1 MKRLCAI
8 LLGLMMLAGLCA
20 CGRRTSPAPAP
31 KTPEPVTVITPAQ
44 PTPSEAEVVP
54 VSTPDGTT
62 PLTAEDLDWFGRRF
76 FNVVPGWGP
85 NRFLTCAYDRPED
98 MDLAAVLACGPEGG
112 WNVTSQE
119 RDMIAA
125 GGTDSVVRIPL
136 EQAQELMLRYTGL
149 ALSDTQGVGLDSLR
163 YLSEYNAYYR
173 VGGEAEAAYC
183 RILSGWHTADGL
195 TVLQYDGGTVT
206 LSGWYGGLGYC
217 VKIDHGNGF
226 VTTYG
231 HNSSLLVS
239 VGQHVYKGQQ
249 IARMGSTGISS
260 GPHCHFA
267 VTRNG
272 TLVDPLNYL
281 P

>member
-1 MKRLCAI
+1 
-8 LLGLMMLAGLCA
+8 MMLAGLCA

-44 PTPSEAEVVP
+44 PTPSEAVP

-62 PLTAEDLDWFGRRF
+62 PLTAAELDWFGRCF

-85 NRFLTCAYDRPED
+85 NRFLTCAYARPEY
-98 MDLAAVLACGPEGG
+98 MELAAVLAGGPEGG
-112 WNVTSQE
+112 GTGTSQE
-119 RDMIAA
+119 RNMIAA

-173 VGGEAEAAYC
+173 VGSEAEAAYC

-206 LSGWYGGLGYC
+206 LRQLDGRWVFVSNVLGR
-217 VKIDHGNGF
+217 
-226 VTTYG
+226 
-231 HNSSLLVS
+231 S
-239 VGQHVYKGQQ
+239 
-249 IARMGSTGISS
+249 A
-260 GPHCHFA
+260 
-267 VTRNG
+267 
-272 TLVDPLNYL
+272 
-281 P
+281 

>member
-44 PTPSEAEVVP
+44 PTPSEAVP

-62 PLTAEDLDWFGRRF
+62 PLTAAELDWFGRCF

-85 NRFLTCAYDRPED
+85 NRFLTCAYARPED
-98 MDLAAVLACGPEGG
+98 MYLAAVLACGPEGS

-119 RDMIAA
+119 RNMIAA

-173 VGGEAEAAYC
+173 VGDEAEAAYC

-195 TVLQYDGGTVT
+195 AVLQYDGGTVT
-206 LSGWYGGLGYC
+206 LRQLDGRW
-217 VKIDHGNGF
+217 VF
-226 VTTYG
+226 VSNVPG
-231 HNSSLLVS
+231 RS
-239 VGQHVYKGQQ
+239 
-249 IARMGSTGISS
+249 A
-260 GPHCHFA
+260 
-267 VTRNG
+267 
-272 TLVDPLNYL
+272 
-281 P
+281 

>member
-1 MKRLCAI
+1 MCLRTENLSRTCSQN
-8 LLGLMMLAGLCA
+8 AGA
-20 CGRRTSPAPAP
+20 CHGHHSGAA
-31 KTPEPVTVITPAQ
+31 
-44 PTPSEAEVVP
+44 TPSEAEVVP

-76 FNVVPGWGP
+76 FNVVPAGA

-173 VGGEAEAAYC
+173 VGGEAEAATAASSPDGTGG
-183 RILSGWHTADGL
+183 RADG
-195 TVLQYDGGTVT
+195 
-206 LSGWYGGLGYC
+206 
-217 VKIDHGNGF
+217 
-226 VTTYG
+226 
-231 HNSSLLVS
+231 
-239 VGQHVYKGQQ
+239 
-249 IARMGSTGISS
+249 IA
-260 GPHCHFA
+260 
-267 VTRNG
+267 V
-272 TLVDPLNYL
+272 
-281 P
+281 

>member
-44 PTPSEAEVVP
+44 PAPSEAVP

-62 PLTAEDLDWFGRRF
+62 PLTAAELDWFGRCF

-85 NRFLTCAYDRPED
+85 NRFLTCAYARPED

-119 RDMIAA
+119 RNMIAA

-206 LSGWYGGLGYC
+206 LRQLDGRWVFVSRRKQPDGFPSGCFRYFCYSPAPFIFSAPRPRSKTGYPPSARSGSFL
-217 VKIDHGNGF
+217 DFF
-226 VTTYG
+226 V
-231 HNSSLLVS
+231 
-239 VGQHVYKGQQ
+239 
-249 IARMGSTGISS
+249 GISCA
-260 GPHCHFA
+260 GG
-267 VTRNG
+267 RNM
-272 TLVDPLNYL
+272 VY
-281 P
+281 